1 MHKFNKIII
10 ARLAILLLIGPL
22 TARAWTVDESNRT
35 VSVVGS
41 HVGPAGYVWI
51 AEGIHA
57 NCQYGLYFD
66 ITTSLGKSMLATLM
80 IAKTTG
86 QKVRIGYTP
95 PPTIGTCQL
104 ELALLM

>member
-1 MHKFNKIII
+1 MRKFNKTIII
-10 ARLAILLLIGPL
+10 SLVSLLFIAPL
-22 TARAWTVDESNRT
+22 TAKAWTVDEANRT
-35 VSVVGS
+35 VSLVGA
-41 HVGPAGYVWI
+41 HVGPTGYVFI

-66 ITTSLGKSMLATLM
+66 ITTPLGKSMLATLM
-80 IAKTTG
+80 VAKTTG